1 MRISGAARENHVDG
15 TSDWQTA
22 SFAFEIEEES
32 RSVELIAELRA
43 SGGSAF
49 FELPSLRVVKVE

>member
-1 MRISGAARENHVDG
+1 MSGASRENHVDG
-15 TSDWQTA
+15 TADWQTV

-43 SGGSAF
+43 SAGSAF
-49 FELPSLRVVKVE
+49 FELPSLRVVKAD